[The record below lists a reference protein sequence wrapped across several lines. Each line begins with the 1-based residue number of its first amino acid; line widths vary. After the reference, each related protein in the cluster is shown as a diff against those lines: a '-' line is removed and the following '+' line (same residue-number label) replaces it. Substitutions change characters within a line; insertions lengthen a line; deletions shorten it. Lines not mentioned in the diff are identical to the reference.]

1 MLKAAAVACC
11 AWLGLLAVSAQDG
24 PAPPRRT
31 QEMAGMGEQPPAKG
45 AAAVPPAAAQDAGE
59 RKFQQNCR
67 RCHNEPQELSPRIT
81 GTVLLHMRVR
91 AGLSQADERA
101 ILRYMTQ

>member
-1 MLKAAAVACC
+1 MAAVAWC
-11 AWLGLLAVSAQDG
+11 GLLAVWAQDK
-24 PAPPRRT
+24 PAAEKNG
-31 QEMAGMGEQPPAKG
+31 QEVAGLQPPAKG
-45 AAAVPPAAAQDAGE
+45 TAAVAAQAQDAGE

-67 RCHNEPQELSPRIT
+67 RCHNEPQELGPRVT

-91 AGLSQADERA
+91 AGLSEADEKA